1 VSTNGKV
8 AGCEVRV
15 AGTAIS
21 AALQDAVVEVRVEH
35 SLMLPSAF
43 LIRISDP
50 SLTHIDSH
58 PFQIGAEVEILLAG
72 LAQRTLVSTL
82 KGQVLAVEPEFTP
95 HGVII
100 AARGYDRGHTLQ
112 RGRKTA
118 TYQDMTAG
126 DIVRKL
132 AGKAGLQAGTI
143 QDAGGS
149 QKFVQQSSETDW
161 EFLWQLARRLD
172 SEVVV
177 EDRKLHFRAAGGP
190 SGSPTTLTW
199 GEELI
204 SFRPRLTGVQQA
216 GGVTVRGWDPATV
229 QPIVGTASG
238 TPKLSS
244 SPGTARSK
252 AVNALPAST
261 ITVANAPVTT
271 AAEATALAKSIAA
284 RAANAYVEAEGSCWG
299 DSRLRAGSR
308 VKIEGVGSRYGGTYA
323 LTSTTHVYRS
333 ASGYQTHFSI
343 TGRSPRSI
351 VDLATPAVPEHFGN
365 ALVVGIVTNNDDPE
379 KLGRV
384 RVKYP
389 ALGDDT
395 EGWWARVAVPQA
407 GNERG
412 MLMLP
417 LVGDE
422 VVVGFEGGDARRPY
436 VLGSVWNGNA
446 KPNKLSQV
454 DGSLGITSPK
464 SIAVMATDGAI
475 TVDAKKGQSGPGD
488 LTITTDGTIT
498 GKATKDVKIEATGQ
512 MSAEAAT
519 VAVKSKGQLSAEGAT
534 VTVKANGQVTIESSA
549 ALTIKGTAVT
559 VQASGILKLSGAQV
573 MLG

>member
-1 VSTNGKV
+1 MSTNGKV
-8 AGCEVRV
+8 AGCEIRV
-15 AGTAIS
+15 AGAPIS

-58 PFQIGAEVEILLAG
+58 PFTIGAEVEVLLAG
-72 LAQRTLVSTL
+72 LDQRSLVSTL
-82 KGQVLAVEPEFTP
+82 KAQVLAVEPEFTP

-100 AARGYDRGHTLQ
+100 AARGYDRGHQLQ

-118 TYQDMTAG
+118 TFQQMTAG

-132 AGKAGLQAGTI
+132 AGGAGLQAGTI
-143 QDAGGS
+143 EDGGGT

-161 EFLWQLARRLD
+161 EFLWRLARRLD
-172 SEVVV
+172 REVVI
-177 EDRKLHFRAAGGP
+177 EDRKLHFKAAGGQA
-190 SGSPTTLTW
+190 GSPTTLIW
-199 GEELI
+199 GEQLI
-204 SFRPRLTGVQQA
+204 AFRPRITGVQQA
-216 GGVTVRGWDPATV
+216 GGVTVRGWDPEAAKA
-229 QPIVGTASG
+229 IVGTASG
-238 TPKLSS
+238 QPALSS
-244 SPGTARSK
+244 APGTTRSK
-252 AVNALPAST
+252 VVGDLPTGT

-271 AAEATALAKSIAA
+271 EAEATALAKSIAA
-284 RAANAYVEAEGSCWG
+284 RAGNAFVEAEGTCWG

-323 LTSTTHVYRS
+323 LSSTTHVYRS

-351 VDLATPAVPEHFGN
+351 VDLASPAVPENFGSG
-365 ALVVGIVTNNDDPE
+365 LVVGIVTNNDDPD

-395 EGWWARVAVPQA
+395 EGWWARVTAPQA
-407 GNERG
+407 GADRG
-412 MLMLP
+412 VLMTP

-436 VLGSVWNGNA
+436 VLGSVWNGKA
-446 KPNKLSQV
+446 KPNQLSQV
-454 DGSLGITSPK
+454 NGSLGITSPK
-464 SIAVMATDGAI
+464 SIAIQATDGTI
-475 TVDAKKGQSGPGD
+475 TITSKKGREGTGD
-488 LTITTDGTIT
+488 LTITADGTVS
-498 GKATKDVKIEATGQ
+498 GKATRDVKLEATGQ

-519 VAVKSKGQLSAEGAT
+519 VAVKSKGQLSVEGAI
-534 VTVKANGQVTIESSA
+534 VTVKANGQVSIESSGA
-549 ALTIKGTAVT
+549 VQIKGTAVT
-559 VQASGILKLSGAQV
+559 VQANGILKLSGSQV